1 VGETHA
7 PPLDL
12 LNDIRIA
19 SPCHE
24 AWDRMTGDDRAR
36 HCGSCDK
43 TVYNLSAMT
52 ADEAAALFREREGR
66 ICVRLYRRRDG
77 TVLTADCPVGRAK
90 RFRRR
95 VRYAVVVAASWLGL
109 LPATGCED
117 RSRTTDMMGS
127 PAPLNRD
134 GECLAGEAVIEPSPV
149 EEGPMP
155 REVKE

>member
-1 VGETHA
+1 MSMKR
-7 PPLDL
+7 PLDL

-36 HCGSCDK
+36 HCASCDK

-52 ADEAAALFREREGR
+52 ADAAAALFREREGR

-109 LPATGCED
+109 LPGTGCED
-117 RSRTTDMMGS
+117 RGSRPTMGT
-127 PAPLNRD
+127 PAALPPDDLCLM
-134 GECLAGEAVIEPSPV
+134 GEPAIQQPGPEI
-149 EEGPMP
+149 GPMP

>member
-1 VGETHA
+1 MKR
-7 PPLDL
+7 PLDV

-36 HCGSCDK
+36 HCGSCEK

-77 TVLTADCPVGRAK
+77 TVLTTDCPVGRAK

-117 RSRTTDMMGS
+117 RSRTTALTMGV
-127 PAPLNRD
+127 PVALPPDDQCLM
-134 GECLAGEAVIEPSPV
+134 GEPVIQPPGPEI
-149 EEGPMP
+149 GPMP
-155 REVKE
+155 RIVRE